1 MYAQEDPMTTRP
13 TAQPG
18 QLCIWT
24 DTDPQA
30 EADFNAWYDRE
41 HMQERVGIHGFRHAR
56 RFLANDGHARR
67 YLALYVTES
76 LDVFRSDA
84 YRQAFTVQT
93 DWSLRSFARMNDTQR
108 RVGELVF
115 EAGEGE
121 GAHLAIFVAAPQA
134 LAAASWRDE
143 ADEAT
148 HAAGIHAVRVFRT
161 EGALSAPLATGS
173 SGSNDSAARAVEQDA
188 VVFVEGSSNAAA
200 RAAAEK
206 LAASAGVA
214 PGAVRSFDMLW
225 RLAA

>member
-1 MYAQEDPMTTRP
+1 MSTTRNS
-13 TAQPG
+13 TLQAQPG

-41 HMQERVGIHGFRHAR
+41 HMQERVGIRGFRHAR
-56 RFLANDGHARR
+56 RFLANDGSSRR

-84 YRQAFTVQT
+84 YHQAFSVQT
-93 DWSLRSFARMNDTQR
+93 DWSLRNFARMSDTQR
-108 RVGELVF
+108 RVGELAF

-134 LAAASWRDE
+134 LAAATWRDA

-148 HAAGIHAVRVFRT
+148 HETGVHAVRVFRT
-161 EGALSAPLATGS
+161 EGTLSAPLKTNDAT
-173 SGSNDSAARAVEQDA
+173 DAAPRATETEADA
-188 VVFVEGSSNAAA
+188 VVFVEGSSRAAA
-200 RAAAEK
+200 RDAAEK
-206 LAASAGVA
+206 LAVAAGVTRD
-214 PGAVRSFDMLW
+214 AVRGFDMLW
-225 RLAA
+225 RLSA

>member
-1 MYAQEDPMTTRP
+1 MSTT
-13 TAQPG
+13 TNAQPG

-41 HMQERVGIHGFRHAR
+41 HMQERVGIRGFRHAR

-84 YRQAFTVQT
+84 YHQAFTAQT
-93 DWSLRSFARMNDTQR
+93 DWSLRNFSRMSDTQR
-108 RVGELVF
+108 RVGELAF

-134 LAAASWRDE
+134 LAAAGWRDAAE
-143 ADEAT
+143 EAT
-148 HAAGIHAVRVFRT
+148 HQPGVHAVRVFRT
-161 EGALSAPLATGS
+161 EATLSAPLATGGD
-173 SGSNDSAARAVEQDA
+173 GSDADNDNARAAAQDA

-200 RAAAEK
+200 REAAEQ
-206 LAASAGVA
+206 LAQAAGVA
-214 PGAVRSFDMLW
+214 RDAVRGFDMLW

>member
-1 MYAQEDPMTTRP
+1 MRRKTMSTTP

-41 HMQERVGIHGFRHAR
+41 HMQERVGIRGFRHAR

-93 DWSLRSFARMNDTQR
+93 DWSLRNFARMSDTQR
-108 RVGELVF
+108 RVGELAF

-134 LAAASWRDE
+134 LAAAQWRDE

-148 HAAGIHAVRVFRT
+148 HAAGVHAVRVFRT
-161 EGALSAPLATGS
+161 EGTLSAPLATGS
-173 SGSNDSAARAVEQDA
+173 GSDAARAVEQDA

-206 LAASAGVA
+206 LAAKAGVA
-214 PGAVRSFDMLW
+214 PGTVRSFDMLW

>member
-1 MYAQEDPMTTRP
+1 MRRKTMSTTP

-41 HMQERVGIHGFRHAR
+41 HMQERVGIRGFRHAR

-93 DWSLRSFARMNDTQR
+93 DWSLRNFARMSDTQR
-108 RVGELVF
+108 RVGELAF

-134 LAAASWRDE
+134 LAAAQWRDE

-148 HAAGIHAVRVFRT
+148 HAAGVHAVRVFRT
-161 EGALSAPLATGS
+161 EGTLSAPLTTGNRS
-173 SGSNDSAARAVEQDA
+173 DAARAVEQDA
-188 VVFVEGSSNAAA
+188 VVFVEGSSSAAA
-200 RAAAEK
+200 RAAAEN
-206 LAASAGVA
+206 LATKAGVA
-214 PGAVRSFDMLW
+214 RETVRSFDMLW
-225 RLAA
+225 RLAS

>member
-1 MYAQEDPMTTRP
+1 MRP
-13 TAQPG
+13 TVQPG

-41 HMQERVGIHGFRHAR
+41 HMQERLGIHGFRHAR
-56 RFLANDGHARR
+56 RFLANDGHTRR

-76 LDVFRSDA
+76 LDVFHSEA
-84 YRQAFTVQT
+84 YRRAFAAQT
-93 DWSLRSFARMNDTQR
+93 DWSLRNFARMRDTQR
-108 RVGELVF
+108 RVGELAF

-121 GAHLAIFVAAPQA
+121 GAHLAIFVATPQA
-134 LAAASWRDE
+134 LAAAQWRDE

-148 HAAGIHAVRVFRT
+148 RAAGVHAVRMFRT
-161 EGALSAPLATGS
+161 ESTLSAPLATGGANS
-173 SGSNDSAARAVEQDA
+173 TACSIAQDA
-188 VVFVEGSSNAAA
+188 VVFVEGSANAAA

-214 PGAVRSFDMLW
+214 PSSVRSFDLLW